1 MKKTV
6 WATGLFAALVATSAW
21 SLPLEEHRVRPEAA
35 ENIQTTGASQR
46 LAGLKPDRGLVERG
60 IFECIYHDNE
70 STSTNK
76 VLVRGTGSCGFLDA
90 SEDYEPKRKRVA
102 SYVNS
107 HLPGVFQPENTNC
120 FAVQSREEDKGR
132 NNNIS
137 EYIEQMDQLP
147 FSQDE
152 RFQLQGERLQ
162 SVINVEEFI
171 QKELLGNTHYRK
183 TLHNEQPC
191 DMLLV
196 TENEAGQ
203 SNAGI
208 RSCAKSCLNG
218 LGMFAKWAGGW
229 AWTGMK
235 KIGIPAA
242 GAYVTTWVTTSPSW
256 DAITDSIIGALY
268 GAWNKE
274 VHKTP
279 IGTSFTVG
287 DYVMAAG
294 VFVYLFKNRR

>member
-6 WATGLFAALVATSAW
+6 WATGLFAALVATSSW
-21 SLPLEEHRVRPEAA
+21 SLSPEQHRVRTEAA
-35 ENIQTTGASQR
+35 ENIQTTGPSQR

-60 IFECIYHDNE
+60 IFECTYHDND

-76 VLVRGTGSCGFLDA
+76 VLVRGTDSCGFLDA

-102 SYVNS
+102 DYVNS
-107 HLPGVFQPENTNC
+107 HLPGVFQPEKTSC
-120 FAVQSREEDKGR
+120 LAVQSREEDKGR
-132 NNNIS
+132 NRKIS

-162 SVINVEEFI
+162 SVIKVEEFI

-183 TLHNEQPC
+183 ALHNEQPC

-196 TENEAGQ
+196 TEYEAGQ
-203 SNAGI
+203 SNAGV
-208 RSCAKSCLNG
+208 RSCARSCLNG
-218 LGMFAKWAGGW
+218 LGMFARWAGGW
-229 AWTGMK
+229 TWTGVK

-242 GAYVTTWVTTSPSW
+242 GAYASTWVTTSPSW
-256 DAITDSIIGALY
+256 DAITDNITGVLY

-274 VHKTP
+274 VHQTP

-287 DYVMAAG
+287 DYVMATS
-294 VFVYLFKNRR
+294 VFIYLFKKRR